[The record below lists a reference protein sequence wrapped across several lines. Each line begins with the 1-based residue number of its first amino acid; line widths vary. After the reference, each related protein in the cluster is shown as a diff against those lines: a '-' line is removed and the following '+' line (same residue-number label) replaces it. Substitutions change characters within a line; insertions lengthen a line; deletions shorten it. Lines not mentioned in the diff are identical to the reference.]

1 MRQMNCGKFTVGA
14 IVAAWL
20 LCCIGI
26 AVAATPAPNKR
37 VRILYAD
44 FSERMGLFF
53 VAKDQRFL
61 EEQGLDADLVQVNTG
76 PVAVAA
82 MAANEAEFYTVSAT
96 GSALGAI
103 SSGLDLVWVA
113 GMINKL
119 DGYFYVAP
127 KIQKPEDLKGKTLGV
142 QSFGGGIWMFVMM
155 TLDHWGLNPERDK
168 IQMRV
173 IGDQSVLVQ
182 SLNAG
187 LIDGSVWGYAYN
199 PALQRSGGRLLADL
213 TTLNIPYQGTGLVA
227 RRAFVASSPD
237 IVEKTLRSFV
247 KANSFVREKSN
258 QAAVVR
264 SIRKWLRLS
273 PNDNAD
279 DLYERM
285 RLLYDR
291 RIAPTREGMQN
302 ALRVLGKVD
311 PKYTKLKVEDLVDDR
326 IARKL
331 ESP

>member
-1 MRQMNCGKFTVGA
+1 MMHANRVKLTVGA
-14 IVAAWL
+14 MAALWL
-20 LCCIGI
+20 LCWIGI
-26 AVAATPAPNKR
+26 SPAATPTPNKR
-37 VRILYAD
+37 VRILFAD

-53 VAKDQRFL
+53 VAKDQRFF

-119 DGYFYVAP
+119 DGYFYVSP
-127 KIQKPEDLKGKTLGV
+127 KVQKPEDLRGKTLGV
-142 QSFGGGIWMFVMM
+142 QSIGGGIWMFVMM
-155 TLDHWGLNPERDK
+155 TLDHWGLSPERDK

-182 SLNAG
+182 ALNAG

-199 PALQRSGGRLLADL
+199 AALQRSGGRLLADL
-213 TTLNIPYQGTGLVA
+213 TALNIPYQGTGLVA
-227 RRAFVASSPD
+227 RRAFIASSPD
-237 IVEKTLRSFV
+237 VVEKTLRGFV
-247 KANSFVREKSN
+247 KANSFVRDKSN

-273 PNDNAD
+273 PDGNAD

-291 RIAPTREGMQN
+291 RMTPTARASKTRCGCSVESIPRYAKM
-302 ALRVLGKVD
+302 
-311 PKYTKLKVEDLVDDR
+311 KVEDLIDDR
-326 IARKL
+326 IARKI
-331 ESP
+331 EEQ